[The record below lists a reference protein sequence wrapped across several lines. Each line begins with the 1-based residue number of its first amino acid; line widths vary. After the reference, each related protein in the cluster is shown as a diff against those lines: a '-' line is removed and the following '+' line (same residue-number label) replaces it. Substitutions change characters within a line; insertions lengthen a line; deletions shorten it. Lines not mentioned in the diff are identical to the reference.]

1 MEVTEG
7 REEVLLP
14 SKGIVYPE
22 DSPLRSGKVFIKYMT
37 AKEENI
43 LTNKNYLD
51 KGISL
56 EKLLDVVLLDGI
68 KSDDLLIGDKNAVLV
83 ALRALN
89 IEDKYKFT
97 YAGKEEEVNLL
108 ELQPKELHK
117 DFENSSSNEF
127 TFKLP
132 KRGNLVTFKLLTSA
146 DEKKIDQELE
156 GLKKLS
162 KVDDPIITT
171 RLKYQITSI
180 DGDRDI
186 KTIREYVD
194 KTMLAFDS
202 RKLRNYIREV
212 TPDID
217 LTFYPEGREEGV
229 SIPMGINFFWPDFR

>member
-14 SKGIVYPE
+14 SKGLVYPE
-22 DSPLRSGKVFIKYMT
+22 GSPLRSGKVFIKYMT

-43 LTNKNYLD
+43 LTNKNYLE
-51 KGISL
+51 KGNSL
-56 EKLLDVVLLDGI
+56 EKLLEVVLLDGVNVNE
-68 KSDDLLIGDKNAVLV
+68 LLIGDKNAVLV

-89 IEDKYKFT
+89 IDEQYKFT
-97 YAGKEEEVNLL
+97 YAGKSQEVNLL
-108 ELQPKELHK
+108 ELQPKKLHK
-117 DFENSSSNEF
+117 DYEKTSSNEF
-127 TFKLP
+127 SFTLP
-132 KRGNLVTFKLLTSA
+132 RRGNVVTFKLLTSV
-146 DEKKIDQELE
+146 DEKKVDQELE

-162 KVDDPIITT
+162 KVDDPVITT

-194 KTMLAFDS
+194 KTMMAYDS
-202 RKLRNYIREV
+202 RKLRSYIKEI

-217 LTFYPEGREEGV
+217 LTFYPDGREEGV
-229 SIPMGINFFWPDFR
+229 NIPLGINFFWPDF